1 MLPTLHKAIALL
13 LIICTL
19 TALIACG
26 ENTPEETTASPTETD
41 PAVTEPIE
49 EAVETFDIIKDGKLL
64 YPIIRPD
71 SASQTV
77 VRAALKIHR
86 YIGECGIE
94 SDISDWGDK
103 TGEKNEIL
111 FGISKFFPK
120 EALDGIDLS
129 ALGMDGFVIKHYG
142 NKILIAANNDTALTD
157 AAEYFINNVLDIKGG
172 NAIMPKDYLHI
183 ESQGLFLSELN
194 IGGTDIRKFS
204 VTCDAGLEEP
214 AAYVREL
221 VKAKCGAELTDGGEK
236 KIILTA
242 DGARAHTV
250 TANMEDGNLVIRAEN
265 LEAMKK
271 AVVCFWYENI
281 AYSLGSFDLPAD
293 TAYSRDLEKTIFYSD
308 YGVTQSDSVCCR
320 EQLYDVHAK
329 ANEKGYKVFADYGAK
344 YYIASVGRSVIIN
357 TDVEWGNAQFTIDD
371 SEVTPD
377 KRGNWIF
384 TLLERTDLAYN
395 IDTIKTL
402 DRNMTNLGV
411 TFSQSSIVTFYDD
424 KSTHY
429 VRYGGNADN
438 GQGKRDSVVVDKDG
452 NIDMDAPLMW
462 DFDNITSISVLPI
475 DEDTRYISGGIFTT
489 IANKAPSEYTYY
501 ARGLKINRSNTVLN
515 GTKHYITGEGPT
527 GAPYNGFLSI
537 NNCAYVTVKNCVFT
551 GHKTYQSPTTAM
563 GSYDIGMGNS
573 ISVSFVNC
581 TQANDIN
588 DSKYWGVSGTNYCK
602 NFVYD
607 SCVLSRFDAH
617 KGVANATIKNSV
629 IGHAG
634 ASIIG
639 YGTLLIENSTFY
651 TNKIINLRSDYGSSW
666 EGDIIIRNCTVSPK
680 TQSNITVITGSN
692 KGEHDFGY
700 PCYVGTNIVIDG
712 LTVDNAKT
720 AYIFADLNPNCKNAS
735 YEPQY
740 PFYAPETVTVKNI
753 TISLKSGLQV
763 CSNEF
768 FFAKTK
774 LIYE

>member
-1 MLPTLHKAIALL
+1 MTKTTLRLISLL
-13 LIICTL
+13 LLLCTL
-19 TALIACG
+19 LSSISCSTSS
-26 ENTPEETTASPTETD
+26 PEESAVETTLGEPE
-41 PAVTEPIE
+41 VTEPA
-49 EAVETFDIIKDGKLL
+49 EAPVETFDIIKDGKLL
-64 YPIIRPD
+64 YTIVRPEVAPQ
-71 SASQTV
+71 SV
-77 VRAALKIHR
+77 IRAALKIHNF
-86 YIGECGIE
+86 IKDSGVE

-103 TGEKNEIL
+103 TGEEKEIL
-111 FGISKFFPK
+111 FGITKFFPE

-129 ALGMDGFVIKHYG
+129 ELGMDGFVIKHYG

-157 AAEYFINNVLDIKGG
+157 AAEYFIKNVLDIKGG
-172 NAIMPKDYLHI
+172 NATMPKDYLHI
-183 ESQGLFLSELN
+183 ESQGLFLSELKL
-194 IGGTDIRKFS
+194 GGIDISKFS
-204 VTCDAGLEEP
+204 VTCDSGFEVP
-214 AAYVREL
+214 ATYVREL

-242 DGARAHTV
+242 DGAKAHTV
-250 TANMEDGNLVIRAEN
+250 TANIEDGNLVIRAEN
-265 LEAMKK
+265 LKAMKK

-293 TAYSRDLEKTIFYSD
+293 TAYSRDLEQTIFYSD
-308 YGVTQSDSVCCR
+308 YGVIQSDTVCCR

-344 YYIASVGRSVIIN
+344 YYIASVGRTVIID
-357 TDVEWGNAQFTIDD
+357 TDVEWGNAQFVIDD
-371 SEVTPD
+371 SQVTPD

-384 TLLERTDLAYN
+384 TLLERTDSYK

-411 TFSQSSIVTFYDD
+411 TFPESSIVTFYDD
-424 KSTHY
+424 KTTHY

-438 GQGKRDSVVVDKDG
+438 GQTKRDSVVVDKNG

-462 DFDNITSISVLPI
+462 DFDNITSITVLPI
-475 DEDTRYISGGIFTT
+475 EEETRYISGGIFTT
-489 IANKAPSEYTYY
+489 IANQAPSEYTYY

-515 GTKHYITGEGPT
+515 GMKHYITGEGPT
-527 GAPYNGFLSI
+527 GAPYNGFLSV

-563 GSYDIGMGNS
+563 GSYDIGMANA
-573 ISVSFVNC
+573 ISVYFINC

-607 SCVLSRFDAH
+607 GCILSRFDAH
-617 KGVANATIKNSV
+617 KGVANAAIKNSV

-639 YGTLLIENSTFY
+639 YGTLLIENSTFF

-666 EGDIIIRNCTVSPK
+666 EGDIIIRNCTVSPMS
-680 TQSNITVITGSN
+680 QSNITVITGSN
-692 KGEHDFGY
+692 EGAHDFGY
-700 PCYVGTNIVIDG
+700 PCYVGTSVVIDG
-712 LTVDNAKT
+712 LTVDNAKK
-720 AYIFADLNPNCKNAS
+720 AYIFANLNPKCTSES
-735 YEPQY
+735 YTPKY

-753 TISLKSGLQV
+753 SISVKEGLQV
-763 CSNEF
+763 SANEY

-774 LIYE
+774 FIYE